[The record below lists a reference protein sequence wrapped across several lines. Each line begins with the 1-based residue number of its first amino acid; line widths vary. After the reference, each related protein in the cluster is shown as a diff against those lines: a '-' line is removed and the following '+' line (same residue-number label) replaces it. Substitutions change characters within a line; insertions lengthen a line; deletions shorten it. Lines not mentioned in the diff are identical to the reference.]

1 MKRILGAAL
10 LYPLAFSLGCSTT
23 GGGSAPDPN
32 SGNGGGNNGGTGS
45 TGAGNNGGA
54 GFHTQTTGGNVST
67 SSSAPDIDSG
77 CGHDTTKANLTRVNI
92 LFLLDKSGS
101 MGNDPNGGWNNAD
114 TRWNPV
120 VTTLDAFFN
129 DPNSTGLW
137 ASLSFLPADGDI
149 KSACKVANYSSGSS
163 AIKVPLTL
171 LNDTGRQTFLDRL
184 CDPAGPQTTKCI
196 VPAGGTPTR
205 SALQGTINYMNAIPP
220 TVPPSKTVIVFLTDG
235 EPGFGYQPPGTTG
248 IVNGLHSCD
257 DLNNT
262 ACVTACNGL
271 TNADCG
277 DVSPCTPAAT
287 EVDAVASVI
296 QSAPPKS
303 IYVFGVGDLT
313 SSTMDEWATASAN
326 PAVALQGLS
335 GAQAAATF
343 KAGLQAIQKSYI
355 TCNIDVPKAQASG
368 AAIDF
373 AKVNVDYIN
382 GSNVDTQ
389 QVKDP
394 GCTIT
399 NTSTTQF
406 GWQYD
411 NDAAPTKILLCAS
424 ACSMAQADPNGRIQ
438 TVLGCDTRVQ
448 IL

>member
-1 MKRILGAAL
+1 MKRILGAAV
-10 LYPLAFSLGCSTT
+10 LYPLVFTLGCSTT
-23 GGGSAPDPN
+23 GGGSAPDPS
-32 SGNGGGNNGGTGS
+32 SGNGANNGGTGS
-45 TGAGNNGGA
+45 TGAGNNGGV
-54 GFHTQTTGGNVST
+54 GYHPQTTGGTV
-67 SSSAPDIDSG
+67 SSSTVPPDIDAG
-77 CGHDTTKANLTRVNI
+77 CGHDTTKADLTRVNI

-129 DPNSTGLW
+129 DPNSAGIW

-163 AIKVPLTL
+163 SIKVPLTL
-171 LNDTGRQTFLDRL
+171 LDDTGRQKFLSKL
-184 CDPAGPQTTKCI
+184 CDPSLPQTSPCI

-205 SALQGTINYMNAIPP
+205 SALQGTIAYMNAIPP

-262 ACVTACNGL
+262 ACITACNGL
-271 TNADCG
+271 TGGDCG
-277 DVSPCTPAAT
+277 EVPPCTPATT

-335 GAQAAATF
+335 GTQAAATF

-355 TCNIDVPKAQASG
+355 TCNIDVPKAT
-368 AAIDF
+368 AAGTAVDYT
-373 AKVNVDYIN
+373 KVNVDYIN
-382 GSNVDTQ
+382 GSNADTPL
-389 QVKDP
+389 VKDP
-394 GCTIT
+394 GCTKT

-424 ACSMAQADPNGRIQ
+424 ACSMVQADPNGRIQ
-438 TVLGCDTRVQ
+438 TVLGCDTRIQ